1 MARKANY
8 LYEEDLDVFVDMIEN
23 GNFDKE
29 EFTSDKKKKKNSAT
43 EQNFLLQA
51 NMTVGPPVFQ
61 NNEFVYIFA

>member
-29 EFTSDKKKKKNSAT
+29 EFTCDKKKNSAT
-43 EQNFLLQA
+43 EQNFLLKA

-61 NNEFVYIFA
+61 NNEFIYIFA